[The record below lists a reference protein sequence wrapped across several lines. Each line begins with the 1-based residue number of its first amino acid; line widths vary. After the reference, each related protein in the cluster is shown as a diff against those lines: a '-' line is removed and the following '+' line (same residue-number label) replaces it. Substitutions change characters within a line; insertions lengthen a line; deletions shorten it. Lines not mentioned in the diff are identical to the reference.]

1 MPQGAFVAG
10 PGETTWAHDGHAGC
24 QAGLMVQTGKEAA
37 GHKAVGSVVSG
48 GRSTGKTLVAR
59 PPDRQGC
66 GAGRL
71 QSEAGGVNIN
81 EQGLPSFEGAMVGL

>member
-1 MPQGAFVAG
+1 MPGR
-10 PGETTWAHDGHAGC
+10 PDGTDRGR
-24 QAGLMVQTGKEAA
+24 EAA